1 MNRHLFRKTFWGIGL
16 IGIGVVF
23 MLNRMNLIDWGI
35 GDVISLLW
43 PLILLEIGLNE
54 LLFKCKRDIGGWIM
68 TVLGVYF
75 LGRNIGMID
84 YSLIDAVKMMMPLLL
99 VLGGLHL
106 IFNRRQPKKSS
117 KQQPPLNEDYSAPPP
132 PPPASPLDDWF
143 EQEMERKGKPV
154 HSTDYTKEFVERSS
168 SSSESPR
175 STYGTDQQS
184 FRTKINL
191 NKEDIRSYYKNQN
204 KDAHREQWKQHR
216 HDWKKHHRKKC
227 GYDYDYDYDP
237 SVETKSGF
245 IGDVHI
251 GKDYFELKPMNISH
265 FIGDTMLDLT
275 KAQIAYG
282 VTRIEISAFIGDV
295 KVYIPSGIEV
305 GIKAQ
310 GNSFIGDMNILGR
323 EREGMMSH
331 MDGETIGYEEAGK
344 QIELVVNAFIGD
356 IQISRVG

>member
-16 IGIGVVF
+16 IGIGVIF
-23 MLNRMNLIDWGI
+23 MLNRMDFIEWGI

-75 LGRNIGMID
+75 LGKNIGWID
-84 YSLIDAVKMMMPLLL
+84 YSLIDGIKLMMPLIL
-99 VLGGLHL
+99 VLIGLNL
-106 IFNRRQPKKSS
+106 IFNKRKPKSTS
-117 KQQPPLNEDYSAPPP
+117 NPTLDENYQAPPP

-143 EQEMERKGKPV
+143 EQEMERKGKKVDP
-154 HSTDYTKEFVERSS
+154 TQYNKEFVEKSSFHEYDRSHHS
-168 SSSESPR
+168 SYPYDEH
-175 STYGTDQQS
+175 QQD
-184 FRTKINL
+184 FRAKINL
-191 NKEDIRSYYKNQN
+191 NKENIRAYR
-204 KDAHREQWKQHR
+204 KDKEMHRDEWKQHR
-216 HDWKKHHRKKC
+216 HEWKKHHLKKC
-227 GYDYDYDYDP
+227 GYDYDHDYDP

-275 KAQIAYG
+275 KAQIPYG
-282 VTRIEISAFIGDV
+282 VTKIEISAFIGDV

-331 MDGETIGYEEAGK
+331 MDGETIEYEEAGK
-344 QIELVVNAFIGD
+344 QVELVVNVFVGD

>member
-68 TVLGVYF
+68 TVLGIYF
-75 LGRNIGMID
+75 LSRNIGWID
-84 YSLIDAVKMMMPLLL
+84 YSLIDAVKMMMPMIL
-99 VLGGLHL
+99 VLGGLYL
-106 IFNRRQPKKSS
+106 IFNRHQPKKKSS
-117 KQQPPLNEDYSAPPP
+117 KQPSPDELYDVPPPPP

-143 EQEMERKGKPV
+143 EQEMERKGKKVPT
-154 HSTDYTKEFVERSS
+154 TDHKEFVEHVPFQSPSQRSS
-168 SSSESPR
+168 YEMP
-175 STYGTDQQS
+175 QQP
-184 FRTKINL
+184 FQTKVNL
-191 NKEDIRSYYKNQN
+191 NKEDMRSCRKN

-216 HDWKKHHRKKC
+216 HEWKKHHRRKC
-227 GYDYDYDYDP
+227 GYDYDHGSDP
-237 SVETKSGF
+237 SVENKSGF

-331 MDGETIGYEEAGK
+331 MDGATIEYEEAGK